1 MIAQSKECGGPE
13 PPLLSPQRGGS
24 RSNPNQRMLIPSY
37 ITMTQP
43 SEPPR
48 SPFKVQVMSAI
59 TAAEKQ
65 QQQQQ
70 CACPCEISGT
80 SICIYAPVDFTCM
93 CADNPAFCNGFLCFR
108 GIWSDDLLQCWAP
121 FCRLVLYFAR

>member
-1 MIAQSKECGGPE
+1 MIAQSKECGGSG

-48 SPFKVQVMSAI
+48 SPFKVQVMSTI
-59 TAAEKQ
+59 TSAEKQ

-70 CACPCEISGT
+70 CAFPCNISRAF
-80 SICIYAPVDFTCM
+80 ICIYTPVDFTCM
-93 CADNPAFCNGFLCFR
+93 CADNPAFCNRFLCFR
-108 GIWSDDLLQCWAP
+108 GIWSDDLLQYWAP